1 MKKALKTAPRGT
13 AFDYAGQ
20 RWVVLEHNAT
30 GTLCLTEKIVE
41 DRAFDDG
48 NCNDFSKSSS
58 LRYLNGP
65 FLDTLIDAAG
75 CSSAFLTSELDLT
88 TDDGL
93 KAAFAPFGEVT
104 AVRVVTDRM
113 TGRSKGF
120 GFVTMPDA
128 AQAQAAID
136 ALNGH
141 ELDGRTV
148 RVNES
153 QPKPREEREG
163 GFRGGRGGFGGGRGG
178 FRGGDRGPRR
188 ETRW

>member
-1 MKKALKTAPRGT
+1 MEIYVGNLA
-13 AFDYAGQ
+13 YA
-20 RWVVLEHNAT
+20 
-30 GTLCLTEKIVE
+30 
-41 DRAFDDG
+41 
-48 NCNDFSKSSS
+48 
-58 LRYLNGP
+58 
-65 FLDTLIDAAG
+65 
-75 CSSAFLTSELDLT
+75 T

-93 KAAFAPFGEVT
+93 KAAFAAFGEVT

-153 QPKPREEREG
+153 QPKPREERG

-178 FRGGDRGPRR
+178 FGGGFGGGDRGPRR

>member
-1 MKKALKTAPRGT
+1 MEIYVGNLA
-13 AFDYAGQ
+13 YA
-20 RWVVLEHNAT
+20 
-30 GTLCLTEKIVE
+30 
-41 DRAFDDG
+41 
-48 NCNDFSKSSS
+48 
-58 LRYLNGP
+58 
-65 FLDTLIDAAG
+65 
-75 CSSAFLTSELDLT
+75 T

-93 KAAFAPFGEVT
+93 KAAFAQFGEVT

-136 ALNGH
+136 ALNGQ

-153 QPKPREEREG
+153 QPKPREERRGGFGGFGGDRGGFGGDRGGYRG
-163 GFRGGRGGFGGGRGG
+163 GFRGGDRGF
-178 FRGGDRGPRR
+178 GGDRGPRR

>member
-1 MKKALKTAPRGT
+1 MEIYVGNLA
-13 AFDYAGQ
+13 YA
-20 RWVVLEHNAT
+20 
-30 GTLCLTEKIVE
+30 
-41 DRAFDDG
+41 
-48 NCNDFSKSSS
+48 
-58 LRYLNGP
+58 
-65 FLDTLIDAAG
+65 
-75 CSSAFLTSELDLT
+75 T
-88 TDDGL
+88 TDESL
-93 KAAFAPFGEVT
+93 KAAFAAYGEVT

-141 ELDGRTV
+141 ERDGRTV

-153 QPKPREEREG
+153 QPKPREERGDRGGFGGRGGDRG
-163 GFRGGRGGFGGGRGG
+163 GFRGRGGFGGGRGG
-178 FRGGDRGPRR
+178 FGGDRGPRR

>member
-1 MKKALKTAPRGT
+1 MPSRRMNTPK
-13 AFDYAGQ
+13 
-20 RWVVLEHNAT
+20 
-30 GTLCLTEKIVE
+30 TEKDQMEIYV
-41 DRAFDDG
+41 G
-48 NCNDFSKSSS
+48 N
-58 LRYLNGP
+58 LAY
-65 FLDTLIDAAG
+65 A
-75 CSSAFLTSELDLT
+75 T

-93 KAAFAPFGEVT
+93 KAAFAQFGEVT

-153 QPKPREEREG
+153 QPKPREER
-163 GFRGGRGGFGGGRGG
+163 RGGFGNRGGYGARGG
-178 FRGGDRGPRR
+178 FGGGDRGPRR

>member
-1 MKKALKTAPRGT
+1 MKMEIYVGNLA
-13 AFDYAGQ
+13 YA
-20 RWVVLEHNAT
+20 
-30 GTLCLTEKIVE
+30 
-41 DRAFDDG
+41 
-48 NCNDFSKSSS
+48 
-58 LRYLNGP
+58 
-65 FLDTLIDAAG
+65 
-75 CSSAFLTSELDLT
+75 T

-93 KAAFAPFGEVT
+93 KAAFAQFGEVT

-153 QPKPREEREG
+153 QPKPREERRG
-163 GFRGGRGGFGGGRGG
+163 GYGDRGGDRGGYGRGGYGDRGGYGRGG
-178 FRGGDRGPRR
+178 YGDRGPRR

>member
-1 MKKALKTAPRGT
+1 MEIYVGNLA
-13 AFDYAGQ
+13 YA
-20 RWVVLEHNAT
+20 
-30 GTLCLTEKIVE
+30 
-41 DRAFDDG
+41 
-48 NCNDFSKSSS
+48 
-58 LRYLNGP
+58 
-65 FLDTLIDAAG
+65 
-75 CSSAFLTSELDLT
+75 T
-88 TDDGL
+88 TDESL
-93 KAAFAPFGEVT
+93 KAAFAAYGEVT

-153 QPKPREEREG
+153 QPKPREERGGFGGRGGDRG
-163 GFRGGRGGFGGGRGG
+163 GFRGRGGFGGGRGG
-178 FRGGDRGPRR
+178 FGGDRGPRR